1 MKKFLFFT
9 LSALILSISVQF
21 YTFAS
26 SERLN
31 INQNCSACDE
41 ESSNQDPNF
50 KFINDQILTL
60 FENSDLYRTN
70 ENQIDFESDVE
81 LHIYCSIV

>member
-1 MKKFLFFT
+1 MKKFLSCI
-9 LSALILSISVQF
+9 LSASISVQF

-26 SERLN
+26 SELPD
-31 INQNCSACDE
+31 IHQNCSTCSE
-41 ESSNQDPNF
+41 ESSSQDPNF

-60 FENSDLYRTN
+60 FESSDLYRTN
-70 ENQIDFESDVE
+70 ESQIDFESDVE